1 MEEKKHQ
8 QLTKKVRF
16 DLNEEV
22 FLIPSKW
29 DRLSGKSKTTNAKV
43 IEGFTPRQRSRTVVE
58 RRSKSKHNG
67 YKKIPNFCSV
77 PSGKL
82 FSTSESNETS
92 SDNSVNS
99 RSNASSNKSGNS
111 PRKSSRQKTEGCE
124 TTTNN
129 RNSISPNEMKLK
141 FYHRTPQELPRIDLV
156 LPKIP
161 YTPDL
166 KRAIEKALQRS
177 RSRPTLEN
185 GLNSTTTLT
194 QERKSD
200 DLSSSPPE
208 KGEMVLQRRLSDSSI
223 RIGEPGNSTTCKPT
237 NGEESSKFSDLSL
250 DDWSPF
256 SAWSAKDGSMR
267 PTDQTPPITRGRS
280 MSSLIPSSILY

>member
-1 MEEKKHQ
+1 MEEKKNQ

-29 DRLSGKSKTTNAKV
+29 DRLTGKSKSANAKI

-58 RRSKSKHNG
+58 RRTKSKHNG
-67 YKKIPNFCSV
+67 HKKIPNFGSV

-82 FSTSESNETS
+82 VLTSESNGKTS
-92 SDNSVNS
+92 DNS
-99 RSNASSNKSGNS
+99 RSNTSPNKSGNS
-111 PRKSSRQKTEGCE
+111 PRKTSRQKTESCE

-129 RNSISPNEMKLK
+129 RNSASLNEVKLK
-141 FYHRTPQELPRIDLV
+141 FYHRPPQELPRLDLV

-177 RSRPTLEN
+177 RSRPALE
-185 GLNSTTTLT
+185 GSLNSTTTPHT
-194 QERKSD
+194 QEKKSD
-200 DLSSSPPE
+200 DLSSSPTE
-208 KGEMVLQRRLSDSSI
+208 KGEMVFKRRLSDSSI
-223 RIGEPGNSTTCKPT
+223 RIGEANSTTCKPT
-237 NGEESSKFSDLSL
+237 NGEDSSKFSELSL
-250 DDWSPF
+250 DGWSPF
-256 SAWSAKDGSMR
+256 SAWSAKDSSVR
-267 PTDQTPPITRGRS
+267 PNHTPPITRGRS

>member
-1 MEEKKHQ
+1 MDMEEKKNQ

-29 DRLSGKSKTTNAKV
+29 DRLTGKSKTASAKI

-58 RRSKSKHNG
+58 RRNKSKHNG
-67 YKKIPNFCSV
+67 HKKIPNFCSV

-82 FSTSESNETS
+82 VLTSESNGKTS
-92 SDNSVNS
+92 DNS
-99 RSNASSNKSGNS
+99 RSNTSPNKSGNS
-111 PRKSSRQKTEGCE
+111 PKKTSRQKTESCE

-129 RNSISPNEMKLK
+129 RNSTSPNEVKLK
-141 FYHRTPQELPRIDLV
+141 FYHHPPQELPRLDLV

-177 RSRPTLEN
+177 RSRPTLESA
-185 GLNSTTTLT
+185 LNSTTTPHT
-194 QERKSD
+194 QEKKSD
-200 DLSSSPPE
+200 DLSSSSPE
-208 KGEMVLQRRLSDSSI
+208 KGKMVFQRRLSDSSI
-223 RIGEPGNSTTCKPT
+223 RIGEANSTVSKPT
-237 NGEESSKFSDLSL
+237 NGEDSSKFSELSL
-250 DDWSPF
+250 DGWSPF
-256 SAWSAKDGSMR
+256 SAWNAKDSSVR
-267 PTDQTPPITRGRS
+267 QNHTPPITRGRS